1 MMIIEKIKSLAP
13 GMGFVNLGKPLYE
26 LCCMSCGRIPYVL
39 ASPFEEV
46 DVSNLFC
53 GDCVTHSCSSHK
65 RTIAM
70 GFVLDAPTICIIN
83 SHGINIKPYFYMA
96 ERELANWQDAVFTNL
111 FQLEDGEIR
120 NDTCVY
126 DEANDLLWDI
136 TFDGCYGVR
145 IEIYHTYEYGLL
157 LNFAQ

>member
-1 MMIIEKIKSLAP
+1 MMVIEKIKSLAP
-13 GMGFVNLGKPLYE
+13 GMGFVNIGKPLYE
-26 LCCMSCGRIPYVL
+26 MCCMYGGDIPYVL

-53 GDCVTHSCSSHK
+53 GECATHLYSNSSK
-65 RTIAM
+65 RAITM
-70 GFVLDAPTICIIN
+70 GFVLDVPTICIVYSRQI
-83 SHGINIKPYFYMA
+83 HIEPCFYLA
-96 ERELANWQDAVFTNL
+96 ERKLAKWQDAIFAKL

-136 TFDGCYGVR
+136 TLDGNPRVM
-145 IEIYHTYEYGLL
+145 IDIYHTYEYGPL
-157 LNFAQ
+157 